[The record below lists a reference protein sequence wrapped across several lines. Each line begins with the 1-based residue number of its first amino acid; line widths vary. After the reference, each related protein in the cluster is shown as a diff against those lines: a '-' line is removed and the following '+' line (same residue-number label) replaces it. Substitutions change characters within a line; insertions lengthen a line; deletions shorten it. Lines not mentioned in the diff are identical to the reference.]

1 MMLTALML
9 AAAPQVGEEHYT
21 VEYLTPPEGEI
32 VEVGGM
38 DFLPNGDLL
47 VSTRRG
53 RVWYVTDPMGEN
65 AADAKWHI
73 FAEGLHEG
81 LGLNVVGE
89 NIYLIQRG
97 EVSRLID
104 LDGDRV
110 CDRIETLTQDWGM
123 TGNYHEFAFGLPNDD
138 EGNLYFSL
146 NLGFWSPEW
155 WHGLSRAPYRGWV
168 MKMSPDGKVEPFAS
182 GVRSPCGLGMNAAGD
197 LFYTDN
203 QGDWMASSPIYHVQP
218 GKWYGHP
225 ASLRW
230 TEEYQKEGRVPS
242 STIPVSDQERQ
253 NAAVWLPYAWSRSTG
268 NLEEAN
274 TDGAFGPFDGQFFV
288 AELTEG
294 RVLRVQMEQV
304 DGEYQGAVFR
314 FRDQIG
320 SVCRVAFAPDGSLF
334 TGFTNRG
341 WGGRAPGHGLARVRW
356 NGKQV
361 FDMHRVS
368 LTEDGFEIFFTEEV
382 ASAPSLADVEAE
394 SYDYNYWWDYGSPQQ
409 RFASHEVTAV
419 ALARD
424 KKSLRVRLAG
434 IEAGRCMRLKLP
446 TLRTAD
452 GRALLHD
459 EFHYTI
465 NRTRD
470 GESALVVKDTTPPAD
485 KENASDGWLHLTWGD
500 ALDRWEGSGWE
511 LVDAELD
518 ANDKSKLVTRPGI
531 GALVN
536 TGDGATD
543 LMSKQEFGD
552 CEFFF
557 RIMLPQGS
565 DSGLYFMDRYELQ
578 LNDKRGQFAGVHS
591 VKNPRVLD
599 QYKGPGVWHT
609 VSGRFF
615 APRFDE
621 NGRKVRN
628 AKFEQIMIDGV
639 MVLGSAEPGGET
651 GGGAEG
657 EVARAPLR
665 FQGWLG
671 KVCLGDVR
679 IRPLDRASV
688 ELGGELTPWMN
699 LFEQG
704 TQLWE
709 EVGSAE
715 FQVSDQVLRASN
727 GSGGLRVVGDAASGF
742 EVRAM
747 IRVAEGGA
755 SSLALL
761 NSEGE
766 AGLRVALNAS
776 PGAQPK
782 TGSAI
787 GVEGGTITTDLIPGG
802 AGADVHL
809 VGVTEGGEM
818 RVRVLLNGVVFQDLR
833 MPADQVNRGFAIE
846 LGEGASL
853 EVSEARARFQ
863 F

>member
-1 MMLTALML
+1 MILSTLL
-9 AAAPQVGEEHYT
+9 LAAPQIGAEQYT
-21 VEYLTPPEGEI
+21 VEYLTPPEGEV

-53 RVWYVTDPMGEN
+53 RVWYVTDPMADDPT
-65 AADAKWHI
+65 AATWHI

-81 LGLNVVGE
+81 LGLNVVGD
-89 NIYLIQRG
+89 NIYVVQRG
-97 EVSRLID
+97 EISRLLD

-123 TGNYHEFAFGLPNDD
+123 TGNYHEFAFGLPEDA

-155 WHGLSRAPYRGWV
+155 WHGLSRAPYRGWILR
-168 MKMSPDGKVEPFAS
+168 MTPDGQVEPYAS

-230 TEEYQKEGRVPS
+230 TEEYEKEGRIPS
-242 STIPVSDQERQ
+242 STIPADGERQ
-253 NAAVWLPYAWSRSTG
+253 NAAVWLPYPWSRSTG
-268 NLEEAN
+268 NLVEAA

-304 DGEYQGAVFR
+304 DGQYQGAAFR
-314 FRDQIG
+314 FRDAIG

-356 NGKQV
+356 NGETV
-361 FDMHRVS
+361 FDMHSVS
-368 LTEDGFEIFFTEEV
+368 LTEDGFEIQFTQPITG
-382 ASAPSLADVEAE
+382 APSRADVVAE

-409 RFASHEVTAV
+409 RQAMHAVTG
-419 ALARD
+419 LRLSQD
-424 KKSLRVRLAG
+424 RKTLRVSLEG
-434 IEAGRCMRLKLP
+434 IEAGRCLRLKLL
-446 TLRTAD
+446 TIRDAA

-470 GESALVVKDTTPPAD
+470 GQGALVVKDTAPPAD
-485 KENASDGWLHLTWGD
+485 KENDSDGWLHLTWGD
-500 ALDRWEGSGWE
+500 ALDRWNGEGWE
-511 LVDAELD
+511 LVDVELD
-518 ANDKSKLVTRPGI
+518 PQDPGKLVTRPGI

-543 LMSKQEFGD
+543 LISKQAFGD

-557 RIMLPQGS
+557 RVMLPEGS

-578 LNDKRGQFAGVHS
+578 LNDNRGQFAGVHS

-599 QYKGPGVWHT
+599 QYQGAGVWHT

-621 NGRKVRN
+621 NGRKTRN
-628 AKFEQIMIDGV
+628 AKFEQIVIDGV

-657 EVARAPLR
+657 EVTHAPLR

-671 KVCLGDVR
+671 KVALGDVR
-679 IRPLDRASV
+679 IKPLDRAPVALS
-688 ELGGELTPWMN
+688 GELTPWTN

-704 TQLWE
+704 VDQWE
-709 EVGSAE
+709 QVGGAE
-715 FQVSDQVLRASN
+715 FQISDQVLRASGGA
-727 GSGGLRVVGDAASGF
+727 GSLRVTGDAVRGF
-742 EVRAM
+742 ELRANV
-747 IRVAEGGA
+747 RVAEGGTSA
-755 SSLALL
+755 FALL
-761 NSEGE
+761 DASKE

-776 PGAQPK
+776 PGSEPK
-782 TGSAI
+782 TGSAV
-787 GVEGGTITTDLIPGG
+787 GVEGGAILTDLVPGG
-802 AGADVHL
+802 AAVDLHL
-809 VGVTEGGEM
+809 IGETEGAEM
-818 RVRVLLNGVVFQDLR
+818 RVRVLLNGVVFQDVR
-833 MPADQVNRGFAIE
+833 VPADQVNRGFAIE
-846 LGEGASL
+846 LGAGASL

-863 F
+863 L